1 MYCLGYILKEKTM
14 IHKLSLIFSMI
25 LLIIIVG
32 CSDNPP
38 ATSFDNFQP
47 EIVNNVDAFEFQITD
62 ATHVTTT
69 VNYSWENTG
78 AQASINHS
86 SVIVQGVGSVT
97 LLDAD
102 GTQVY
107 TSSLL
112 ASSTDQ
118 SSAGTAGTWTVRVTF
133 SNASG
138 TMNFRCEKL

>member
-1 MYCLGYILKEKTM
+1 MTS
-14 IHKLSLIFSMI
+14 KLNIIF
-25 LLIIIVG
+25 LLLLFVIIAG
-32 CSDNPP
+32 CSSNNP
-38 ATSFDNFQP
+38 ANSFSNFQP

-62 ATHVTTT
+62 ATRVTTT
-69 VNYSWENTG
+69 VNYNWENTG
-78 AQASINHS
+78 TQASINHS
-86 SVIVQGVGSVT
+86 SVISHGVGSVT
-97 LLDAD
+97 LLDAN

-118 SSAGTAGTWTVRVTF
+118 SIVGVAGTWTVRVTF